1 LLRAATISGYGTF
14 GFGQW
19 RQRRW
24 AAAFFEEMIEMKK
37 FLLVAVGVAALAGS
51 ACSKGP
57 ECTQEIAAKKAQDMA
72 AALQAAITKDPAKA
86 ADLTAKVQAVTTK
99 YQGATTLDEA
109 CKAYDELTATIKG

>member
-1 LLRAATISGYGTF
+1 MTD
-14 GFGQW
+14 
-19 RQRRW
+19 
-24 AAAFFEEMIEMKK
+24 MKK

-51 ACSKGP
+51 ACSKAP
-57 ECTQEIAAKKAQDMA
+57 ECTAEMATKKAQDMTT
-72 AALQAAITKDPAKA
+72 ALQEAITKDPSKA